1 MKKRDIKRIAITFS
15 FLLTALLP
23 IQVMAKENEITK
35 EIQIVVNDNKDAAK
49 QAEKK
54 FAQTIK
60 EDGKEY
66 ELSDITY
73 EKITT
78 NYLDKK
84 EKKMEFKQKPKET
97 LQEDGV
103 KYTLKYAEESE
114 ETVEASFEQTVTA
127 YDDYDHAVTASDVP
141 GTKTVMQ
148 KNQKTGAD
156 ESVVCSLQ
164 NIMDAGTRIFDNT
177 MSITFSN
184 YDAAYYEW
192 NGNYIPRND
201 EAPPLAG
208 YEDQLLASV
217 GAANGS
223 EITGYSWSGDPYT
236 ADGVVYRDAVASVRR
251 PVQMYRANYV
261 GKISTPEKKEKVY
274 KATYEAPDKD
284 GKKEITFKATATY
297 QKVEKSYVSYIVAT
311 GVAILLIVGLIVAI
325 LLLIAK
331 SKKEKEKK

>member
-23 IQVMAKENEITK
+23 MQVMAKEHEITK

-73 EKITT
+73 EKLTT
-78 NYLDKK
+78 NYLEKK
-84 EKKMEFKQKPKET
+84 EKKVELKQKPKEI
-97 LQEDGV
+97 LEEDGV

-114 ETVEASFEQTVTA
+114 ETLEASFEQTVTA
-127 YDDYDHAVTASDVP
+127 YDDYDHAVTTSDVP
-141 GTKTVMQ
+141 GTKTVTQ
-148 KNQKTGAD
+148 KDQRTGTD
-156 ESVVCSLQ
+156 KSVVCTLQ
-164 NIMDAGTRIFDNT
+164 NITDAGTRIFDNT

-201 EAPPLAG
+201 ETPPLAG

-223 EITGYSWSGDPYT
+223 EITGYSWSGEPYT
-236 ADGVVYRDAVASVRR
+236 SDGVVYRDAVATVRR

-284 GKKEITFKATATY
+284 GEKEITFKATATY
-297 QKVEKSYVSYIVAT
+297 QEVKKSYVPYIVA
-311 GVAILLIVGLIVAI
+311 GVGLFITVGLII
-325 LLLIAK
+325 LILFLL
-331 SKKEKEKK
+331 SKKKEDTDK